1 MRIGDMR
8 KRIVIREKLWYAI
21 WYIVVFTILIFL
33 VVGIFLYKVYG
44 DTVSFIPML
53 FVSFFV
59 PAIILLISMI
69 FTILVMKP
77 KKMIL
82 DKDFLYLFK
91 IRDEILRIEHRKVIG
106 FKEKK
111 LRMKR
116 SYIDIIILVFY
127 KGNDLSSVFFYRYI
141 PSILSVFMKDK
152 EVYES
157 LEEAVDDLAPYVKIA
172 NMDKDVD
179 DITRERWFLVR
190 KKDFEAI
197 KKIFESY
204 FTRLV

>member
-1 MRIGDMR
+1 
-8 KRIVIREKLWYAI
+8 
-21 WYIVVFTILIFL
+21 
-33 VVGIFLYKVYG
+33 
-44 DTVSFIPML
+44 ML

-82 DKDFLYLFK
+82 DGDFLYLFK

-127 KGNDLSSVFFYRYI
+127 EGNDLSSVFFYRYI

>member
-1 MRIGDMR
+1 MK

-59 PAIILLISMI
+59 PAIILLISVI

-82 DKDFLYLFK
+82 DGDFLYLFK

-127 KGNDLSSVFFYRYI
+127 EGNDLSSVFFYRYI

>member
-1 MRIGDMR
+1 M
-8 KRIVIREKLWYAI
+8 KKKIVIREKLWYAL

-59 PAIILLISMI
+59 PAIILLISVI

-82 DKDFLYLFK
+82 DGDFLYLFK

-127 KGNDLSSVFFYRYI
+127 EGNDLSSVFFYRYI

>member
-1 MRIGDMR
+1 MR

-82 DKDFLYLFK
+82 DGDFLYLFK

-127 KGNDLSSVFFYRYI
+127 EGNDLSSVFFYRYI

>member
-1 MRIGDMR
+1 MR

-59 PAIILLISMI
+59 PAIILLISVI

-82 DKDFLYLFK
+82 DGDFLYLFK

-127 KGNDLSSVFFYRYI
+127 EGNDLSSVFFYRYI